1 MQVDIF
7 PAVILT
13 LISIAAGLLG
23 GIINYFQSRSD
34 SESVSGL
41 PYYLLLSTC
50 AAFIVPLFLSLAK
63 SQILS
68 NIFSPTLK
76 LEDWFVYFGAC
87 VLVAIYA
94 KSFLETVSKKFLDE
108 LKGTSK
114 TANQALE
121 TANQASHQA
130 ETTLN
135 QVEGAMEKLENRPGG
150 AVTKA
155 LVVRASPDVSRYGPD
170 EQEVLKALMDPAYPL
185 ARRSLGGIASATKL
199 SRQTVTNCLDHLIDA
214 QVVKKVEGEKTGS
227 VFYELLDS
235 SP

>member
-7 PAVILT
+7 PAIILIV
-13 LISIAAGLLG
+13 ISIAAGILG
-23 GIINYFQSRSD
+23 GIINYFQSRGD
-34 SESVSGL
+34 GESVNSW

-68 NIFSPTLK
+68 NIFSPDLK

-94 KSFLETVSKKFLDE
+94 KSFLETVSKKFLEE

-135 QVEGAMEKLENRPGG
+135 QMEGAFEKLENLPEG
-150 AVTKA
+150 AVTKT
-155 LVVRASPDVSRYGPD
+155 LVVRPSPDVSRYSPD
-170 EQEVLKALMDPAYPL
+170 EQKVLTALMDPAYPL

-199 SRQTVTNCLDHLIDA
+199 SRQTVSTCLERLMDA
-214 QVVKKVEGEKTGS
+214 KVVKKVEGEKTGNL
-227 VFYELLDS
+227 FYELLETS
-235 SP
+235 V